1 MPIGFD
7 EIQVDQTPVGTI
19 VTLKFREK
27 LDKADYET
35 FVPMI
40 ESQMQNGSP
49 IRLLTELHD
58 FEGWTAGALWED
70 TKFAAKHFN
79 DIERLAV
86 VGESRWQKGVTVFV
100 KPFTSADVRYFDMK
114 EVDKAREWIRE
125 A

>member
-7 EIQVDQTPVGTI
+7 EIQVDPTPVGTI

-27 LDKADYET
+27 LDKTDYEI

-40 ESQMQNGSP
+40 ESQMKNGAP
-49 IRLLTELHD
+49 IRLLAELHD

-79 DIERLAV
+79 DIQRVAV
-86 VGESRWQKGVTVFV
+86 VGEARWQKGITVFG
-100 KPFTSADVRYFDMK
+100 KPFTSADVRYFEMQ
-114 EVDKAREWIRE
+114 EIESAREWIRE

>member
-7 EIQVDQTPVGTI
+7 EIQVDPTPVGTI

-27 LDKADYET
+27 LDKEDYET

-40 ESQMQNGSP
+40 ESQMKNGAP
-49 IRLLTELHD
+49 IRLLAELHD

-79 DIERLAV
+79 DIERVAV
-86 VGESRWQKGVTVFV
+86 VGEARWQKGITVFG
-100 KPFTSADVRYFDMK
+100 KPFTSADVRYFDMQ
-114 EVDKAREWIRE
+114 EIDRAREWIRE

>member
-7 EIQVDQTPVGTI
+7 EIQVDPTPVGTI

-27 LDKADYET
+27 LTKSDYET

-49 IRLLTELHD
+49 IRVLAELHD
-58 FEGWTAGALWED
+58 FEGWTAGALWEE

-79 DIERLAV
+79 DIKRLAV
-86 VGESRWQKGVTVFV
+86 VGESRWRKGVAVFV
-100 KPFTSADVRYFDMK
+100 KPFTSADVRYFDIQ
-114 EVDKAREWIRE
+114 EIDKARHWVRE

>member
-7 EIQVDQTPVGTI
+7 EIQVDPTPVGTI

-100 KPFTSADVRYFDMK
+100 KPFTSADVRYFDMQ
-114 EVDKAREWIRE
+114 EIDRARQWVRE